1 MFDVLSRFLGL
12 AEKRRELRLY
22 ALLDGLQ
29 HEQHIGQ
36 RLQHLAG
43 INRALFDDTD
53 DAPLAHAGPWLYDVS
68 QHPQHIDAFAALEKA
83 RPAVSWLV
91 TAMDLE
97 GLAQYLRLKLDAELP
112 DGRQVL
118 VRFYDPRVLGHLFTV
133 MDTEQRTQFF
143 HLIDEWHF
151 LHNGQRVWMGRADA

>member
-29 HEQHIGQ
+29 YEEHTGQ
-36 RLQHLAG
+36 QLQRAAG
-43 INRALFDDTD
+43 TNHALFDDTD
-53 DAPLAHAGPWLYDVS
+53 DAPLAHAGPWLCEVP
-68 QHPQHIDAFAALEKA
+68 QHPQHIDAFAALERE
-83 RPAVSWLV
+83 RPAVSWLI

-97 GLAQYLRLKLDAELP
+97 GLTQCLRLKLNAELP
-112 DGRQVL
+112 DGRRAL

-133 MDTEQRTQFF
+133 MDAPQRAQFF

-151 LHNGQRVWMGRADA
+151 LHNGQRVWMGRSDA

>member
-12 AEKRRELRLY
+12 TEKRSELRLY

-29 HEQHIGQ
+29 YEQHTGQ
-36 RLQHLAG
+36 RLQRLAG
-43 INRALFDDTD
+43 VNRALFDDTD
-53 DAPLAHAGPWLYDVS
+53 DAPLAHAGPWLCDVS
-68 QHPQHIDAFAALEKA
+68 QHPQHIDSFAALECA
-83 RPAVSWLV
+83 RPAVSWLI

-97 GLAQYLRLKLDAELP
+97 GLAQYLRLRLDAELP
-112 DGRQVL
+112 NGRRAL

-133 MDTEQRTQFF
+133 MDAQQRAQFF

-151 LHNGQRVWMGRADA
+151 LHNSQRVWMGRADA